1 MKKDHLHEDSSDLD
15 YEKTM
20 ELTKEDMEL
29 LKKEFNNSETSSS
42 SDVVEELIETY
53 ELDEESEEYWDEED
67 LKALDDEVSSNT
79 QVFREPI
86 LTDSVLEEH
95 LTNEDI
101 TVDYQN
107 EQEKSTKESNYVKGA
122 AWLTAG
128 EIFSRILGALYVIPW
143 ATWLGQEYVQANSLF
158 SIGYKPYTLFLAVA
172 TAGFPSAIAKQMAKY
187 HSKREYKTAHKLFR
201 HSSTIMLVTGL
212 VSASILFFLAPI
224 LAAGSATDN
233 PEAATFVIRSL
244 VPALFILPLMS
255 LLRGYFQGLNNMQP
269 TAVSQIIEQV
279 ARVFYMLTAT
289 YAIMKVYSG
298 DVTQAVVHSTFAAF
312 VGAACSLA
320 YLAFLYIKQRKK
332 MHLLIERS
340 DEEETLIFTQSL
352 QMMLVDSV
360 PFVLLGSGII
370 IAQIIDLYSFR
381 QILEFTS
388 LLTRKEI
395 SILYGALSLDVDK
408 LIMIVIS
415 LAVALA
421 SSSIPAIT
429 SLFAVE
435 DYRGTQQLIQHIV
448 KVFSFIM
455 FPAAIGMATIAHDVY
470 YFFYPS
476 GSAVGP
482 SLLVS
487 ASALSI
493 VLGAYTI
500 FSTMLQSMNFRKYAI
515 TYLMLGLITKLLLQ
529 FPMIAFFHAHGAIWS
544 TMIGFLVAGIF
555 MWVRI
560 QKEVAID
567 YADVIP
573 SLTKIITVAV
583 LMGVATT
590 FWNQILSQILPGE
603 TRMMLLLRIV
613 ITVLMGALV
622 YGLGMALTGQL
633 SLILGDKY
641 KETLDK
647 IRVI

>member
-1 MKKDHLHEDSSDLD
+1 
-15 YEKTM
+15 
-20 ELTKEDMEL
+20 
-29 LKKEFNNSETSSS
+29 
-42 SDVVEELIETY
+42 
-53 ELDEESEEYWDEED
+53 
-67 LKALDDEVSSNT
+67 
-79 QVFREPI
+79 
-86 LTDSVLEEH
+86 
-95 LTNEDI
+95 
-101 TVDYQN
+101 
-107 EQEKSTKESNYVKGA
+107 
-122 AWLTAG
+122 
-128 EIFSRILGALYVIPW
+128 
-143 ATWLGQEYVQANSLF
+143 
-158 SIGYKPYTLFLAVA
+158 
-172 TAGFPSAIAKQMAKY
+172 
-187 HSKREYKTAHKLFR
+187 
-201 HSSTIMLVTGL
+201 
-212 VSASILFFLAPI
+212 
-224 LAAGSATDN
+224 
-233 PEAATFVIRSL
+233 
-244 VPALFILPLMS
+244 
-255 LLRGYFQGLNNMQP
+255 
-269 TAVSQIIEQV
+269 
-279 ARVFYMLTAT
+279 
-289 YAIMKVYSG
+289 
-298 DVTQAVVHSTFAAF
+298 
-312 VGAACSLA
+312 
-320 YLAFLYIKQRKK
+320 
-332 MHLLIERS
+332 
-340 DEEETLIFTQSL
+340 
-352 QMMLVDSV
+352 
-360 PFVLLGSGII
+360 
-370 IAQIIDLYSFR
+370 
-381 QILEFTS
+381 
-388 LLTRKEI
+388 
-395 SILYGALSLDVDK
+395 
-408 LIMIVIS
+408 
-415 LAVALA
+415 
-421 SSSIPAIT
+421 
-429 SLFAVE
+429 
-435 DYRGTQQLIQHIV
+435 
-448 KVFSFIM
+448 M

>member
-1 MKKDHLHEDSSDLD
+1 MKKDHFNEDSPDLD

-20 ELTKEDMEL
+20 QLTKEDMAL
-29 LKKEFNNSETSSS
+29 LKKQFNQSTHSSATE
-42 SDVVEELIETY
+42 VIEELAESY
-53 ELDEESEEYWDEED
+53 ELEDSEEAMIQDF
-67 LKALDDEVSSNT
+67 DDEVSSNT
-79 QVFREPI
+79 QTFREPI

-107 EQEKSTKESNYVKGA
+107 EQRIATNKSTYVKGA

-201 HSSTIMLVTGL
+201 HSLTIMLVTGL
-212 VSASILFFLAPI
+212 VTASILFFLAPI

-233 PEAATFVIRSL
+233 PRAATFVIRSL
-244 VPALFILPLMS
+244 VPALLILPMMS

-269 TAVSQIIEQV
+269 TAISQIIEQV

-312 VGAACSLA
+312 IGAMCSLG
-320 YLAFLYIKQRKK
+320 YLSILYIKQHKK
-332 MHLLIERS
+332 MKVLIERS
-340 DEEETLIFTQSL
+340 EEENSLTFGESL

-381 QILEFTS
+381 QILEATS
-388 LLTRKEI
+388 VLTRKEI

-435 DYRGTQQLIQHIV
+435 NYRGTQQLIQHII

-455 FPAAIGMATIAHDVY
+455 FPAAIGMATIAYDVY
-470 YFFYPS
+470 YFFYPL
-476 GSAVGP
+476 GSAMGP

-487 ASALSI
+487 ASVLSV

-515 TYLMLGLITKLLLQ
+515 TYLMLGLLTKVLLQ
-529 FPMIAFFHAHGAIWS
+529 FPMVAFFQTHGAIWS
-544 TMIGFLVAGIF
+544 TMIGFLVASIL

-560 QKEVAID
+560 HKEVAID
-567 YADVIP
+567 YADVVP
-573 SLTKIITVAV
+573 SITKIIAAAV
-583 LMGVATT
+583 LMGITTT
-590 FWNQILSQILPGE
+590 FWSRLLIQMLPGQ
-603 TRMMLLLRIV
+603 TRGVLLARII
-613 ITVLMGALV
+613 ITVIMGALV
-622 YGLGMALTGQL
+622 YGIGMALTGQL

-641 KETLDK
+641 KETLDN

>member
-1 MKKDHLHEDSSDLD
+1 MKKDHFNEDSPDLD

-20 ELTKEDMEL
+20 QLTKEDMAL
-29 LKKEFNNSETSSS
+29 LKKQFNQSTHSSATE
-42 SDVVEELIETY
+42 VIEELAESY
-53 ELDEESEEYWDEED
+53 ELEDSEEAMIQDF
-67 LKALDDEVSSNT
+67 DDEVSSNT
-79 QVFREPI
+79 QTFREPI

-107 EQEKSTKESNYVKGA
+107 EQRIATNKSTYVKGA

-201 HSSTIMLVTGL
+201 HSLTIMLVTGL
-212 VSASILFFLAPI
+212 VTASILFFLAPI

-233 PEAATFVIRSL
+233 PRAATFVIRSL
-244 VPALFILPLMS
+244 VPALLILPMMS

-269 TAVSQIIEQV
+269 TAISQIIEQV

-312 VGAACSLA
+312 IGAMCSLG
-320 YLAFLYIKQRKK
+320 YLSILYVKQHKK
-332 MHLLIERS
+332 MKVLIERS
-340 DEEETLIFTQSL
+340 EEENSLTFGESL

-381 QILEFTS
+381 QILEATS
-388 LLTRKEI
+388 VLTRKEI

-435 DYRGTQQLIQHIV
+435 NYRGTQQLIQHII

-455 FPAAIGMATIAHDVY
+455 FPAAIGMATIAYDVY
-470 YFFYPS
+470 YFFYPL
-476 GSAVGP
+476 GSAMGP

-487 ASALSI
+487 ASVLSV

-515 TYLMLGLITKLLLQ
+515 TYLMLGLLTKVLLQ
-529 FPMIAFFHAHGAIWS
+529 FPMVAFFQTHGAIWS
-544 TMIGFLVAGIF
+544 TMIGFLVASIL

-560 QKEVAID
+560 HKEVAID
-567 YADVIP
+567 YADVVP
-573 SLTKIITVAV
+573 SITKIIAAAV
-583 LMGVATT
+583 LMGITTT
-590 FWNQILSQILPGE
+590 FWSRLLIQMLPGQ
-603 TRMMLLLRIV
+603 TRGVLLARII
-613 ITVLMGALV
+613 ITVIMGALV
-622 YGLGMALTGQL
+622 YGIGMALTGQL

-641 KETLDK
+641 KETLDN